1 MYCVLT
7 ERQNQK
13 PLIGLISPG
22 QMYDVCAVPPV
33 VGETLE
39 ILWMRRYQHNV
50 GSHAKL
56 TAGRAR
62 NRVTRIHVCNAK
74 SIDVRRLSGKVILH
88 KLKENPIETSRVVM
102 LFAGWWTR

>member
-1 MYCVLT
+1 
-7 ERQNQK
+7 
-13 PLIGLISPG
+13 
-22 QMYDVCAVPPV
+22 MYDVCAVPPE

-56 TAGRAR
+56 PAGSAR
-62 NRVTRIHVCNAK
+62 NRVTRIHVCNAE
-74 SIDVRRLSGKVILH
+74 SIDVRRPSGKVILH
-88 KLKENPIETSRVVM
+88 KLKENPIETSGVVM